1 MEMNFL
7 SIAVAAVSTLVVGFV
22 WYNPKTFGTIWM
34 TAIGMKPEDAQ
45 KGNMPLIF
53 GVSLVLAFLLAF
65 YLYLDVNF
73 GGAPGMEHGTPAYQT
88 FKHGAFHGV
97 FLGVLV
103 AMPLIVT
110 NALYEQRNFK
120 YMFVNAG
127 YWIICMALMGG
138 IVCAWP

>member
-7 SIAVAAVSTLVVGFV
+7 SIAVAAFSTMVVGFI

-34 TAIGMKPEDAQ
+34 EAIGMTEEKAQ

-53 GVSLVLAFLLAF
+53 GVAFVVAFFMAF

-73 GGAPGMEHGTPAYQT
+73 GGGPGMEHGTPDYQT

-103 AMPLIVT
+103 ALPIIVT
-110 NALYEQRNFK
+110 NALFEQRNFK

-127 YWIICMALMGG
+127 YWIICMAVMGG